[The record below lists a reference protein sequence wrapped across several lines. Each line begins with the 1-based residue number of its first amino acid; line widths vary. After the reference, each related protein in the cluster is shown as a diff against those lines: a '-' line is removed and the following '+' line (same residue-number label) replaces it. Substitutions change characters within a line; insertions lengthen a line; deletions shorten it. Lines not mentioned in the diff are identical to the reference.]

1 MPVPLQTRKEGR
13 VAKHETAEECSLIL
27 KKVLKKALQL
37 KEQHGVWAERDLYIS
52 HDKASY
58 FTACKKPD
66 GEGEVYQLVTM
77 PTHSP
82 DLHQLVE
89 HSIAP
94 IKRHFKKIY
103 SELAGKVG
111 HGRAMSLLEK
121 CIKESV
127 NATSLQKNTLTFNQT
142 LHSVLKNGGDWA
154 NSGLR

>member
-1 MPVPLQTRKEGR
+1 MPLQTRKEGR

-89 HSIAP
+89 HSIARSSGTSRRATP
-94 IKRHFKKIY
+94 SWQGRWAT
-103 SELAGKVG
+103 AGPC
-111 HGRAMSLLEK
+111 RCWRSA
-121 CIKESV
+121 
-127 NATSLQKNTLTFNQT
+127 
-142 LHSVLKNGGDWA
+142 
-154 NSGLR
+154 